1 MHRLTCGD
9 LVYYQFDALRA
20 LGVNHGIFTRLGGV
34 SQGPWASLNMS
45 CTTGDAAEPVRENR
59 RRALQALGLRP
70 EQSCTAWMVHGRQ
83 VRVVQREDLNAPGA
97 DDARADALVTQARG
111 VALTLRFADCLPVM
125 FYDPRQGA
133 AGLAHAGWRGV
144 VAGVLA
150 ETVRTMQSVFGSRP
164 RDIIAGIGPSIGPR
178 KFEVDADVA
187 ARIQGAVR
195 EPVVRQAHGSD
206 KAFVDLWAAA
216 RAQLAGVGVG
226 HIEIAGICTASDT
239 QEWFSHRAEHGQ
251 TGRFG
256 AIVALE

>member
-1 MHRLTCGD
+1 
-9 LVYYQFDALRA
+9 
-20 LGVNHGIFTRLGGV
+20 
-34 SQGPWASLNMS
+34 
-45 CTTGDAAEPVRENR
+45 
-59 RRALQALGLRP
+59 
-70 EQSCTAWMVHGRQ
+70 MVHGRQ

-187 ARIQGAVR
+187 AQIQGAVR

-216 RAQLAGVGVG
+216 RAQLAGIGVG

>member
-1 MHRLTCGD
+1 MHRLTHHN

-34 SQGPWASLNMS
+34 SQGQWASLNMS
-45 CTTGDAAEPVRENR
+45 CTTGDAPEPVRENC

-70 EQSCTAWMVHGRQ
+70 EQTCSSWMVHGRQ

-97 DDARADALVTQARG
+97 NDARADALVTQARG

-125 FYDPRQGA
+125 LYDPQQGA
-133 AGLAHAGWRGV
+133 AGLAHAGWRGI

-150 ETVRTMQSVFGSRP
+150 ETVRAMQSAFGSRP
-164 RDIIAGIGPSIGPR
+164 RDIIAGIGPSIGPH
-178 KFEVDADVA
+178 KFEVGADVA
-187 ARIQGAVR
+187 AQIQGAVP
-195 EPVVRQAHGSD
+195 EPVVRQAPD
-206 KAFVDLWAAA
+206 RNKAFVDLWAAA
-216 RAQLAGVGVG
+216 RAQLAGAGVG

-239 QEWFSHRAEHGQ
+239 QEWFSHRAERGR